1 MMAKPVG
8 PVRLYVLFLCVLSSD
23 DSENELSRCTKG
35 GSNAFFLLN
44 YFKESKDLQLSITP
58 LCWKHQGFGIFPRH
72 WALVPFTLS
81 LWVRESEVKW
91 ALSQEKDPPHG
102 GLGFSP
108 ENTLQTENDSLTV
121 SSER

>member
-58 LCWKHQGFGIFPRH
+58 LCWKHQDFGIFSQ
-72 WALVPFTLS
+72 TL
-81 LWVRESEVKW
+81 
-91 ALSQEKDPPHG
+91 G
-102 GLGFSP
+102 
-108 ENTLQTENDSLTV
+108 
-121 SSER
+121 SSSIYLEPVGQGK